1 MNAVTRKIVLLLS
14 LAAFS
19 MNAACTT
26 IKPIDVDEQTTYAQQ
41 IKVGDKVRLLYL
53 DERVKEI
60 RVTEVNEQEISGKLD
75 SGGVV
80 IADWRDIYEAE
91 QVKISPVKTAGA
103 AVGVVIAIPV
113 LAVLAI
119 MSGCVSTYC

>member
-41 IKVGDKVRLLYL
+41 IKVGDKVRLLSWTS
-53 DERVKEI
+53 V
-60 RVTEVNEQEISGKLD
+60 
-75 SGGVV
+75 
-80 IADWRDIYEAE
+80 
-91 QVKISPVKTAGA
+91 
-103 AVGVVIAIPV
+103 
-113 LAVLAI
+113 
-119 MSGCVSTYC
+119 